1 MTAHKHDSRKI
12 SDLLIVLGRNGTGD
26 RVKLGDLLSVL
37 GDRAFSISMLILAL
51 PNAVGLGA
59 IPGLSTVFGLPQIF
73 LALQM
78 AVGMERP
85 WLPRWLLERT
95 IARKDLD
102 TMIAKSMPY
111 LLRIEKVLRPRWDVM
126 SSYAAERILGAVFV
140 VLASVVS
147 LPIPFGNQPPAIG
160 IALVSLGLVER
171 DGMFIVFGL
180 VASVIAVA
188 IAAAVVLAGT
198 AAVWLLITHLFGL

>member
-1 MTAHKHDSRKI
+1 MTAHSHDTRKI
-12 SDLLIVLGRNGTGD
+12 SDLLTELSRNGTGD

-78 AVGMERP
+78 AVGLERP
-85 WLPRWLLERT
+85 WLPQWLLDRT

-111 LLRIEKVLRPRWDVM
+111 LLRIEKVLRPRWEVM
-126 SSYAAERILGAVFV
+126 SSYLAERLLGAVFV

-147 LPIPFGNQPPAIG
+147 LPIPFGNQPPAIA
-160 IALVSLGLVER
+160 IALISLGLVER
-171 DGMFIVFGL
+171 DGRFIVFGL

>member
-12 SDLLIVLGRNGTGD
+12 SDLLIELGRNGTGD
-26 RVKLGDLLSVL
+26 RVKLGELLSVL

-59 IPGLSTVFGLPQIF
+59 IPGLSTVFGLPQIV

-85 WLPRWLLERT
+85 WLPQWLLERT

-102 TMIAKSMPY
+102 TMIAKSMPH
-111 LLRIEKVLRPRWDVM
+111 LLRIEKVLRPRWGFM
-126 SSYAAERILGAVFV
+126 SGYAAERCLGGVFV

-147 LPIPFGNQPPAIG
+147 LPIPLGNQPPAVG
-160 IALVSLGLVER
+160 IALVSLGLVEH
-171 DGMFIVFGL
+171 DGVFIVFGL
-180 VASVIAVA
+180 IASVIAVA

-198 AAVWLLITHLFGL
+198 AAIWLLITHLFGL

>member
-1 MTAHKHDSRKI
+1 MTAHPHDFRKI
-12 SDLLIVLGRNGTGD
+12 SDLLIELSRNGTGE
-26 RVKLGDLLSVL
+26 RVRLGDLLSVL

-59 IPGLSTVFGLPQIF
+59 IPGLSTVFGLPQIV

-78 AVGMERP
+78 TIGMERP
-85 WLPRWLLERT
+85 WLPHWLLERT

-111 LLRIEKVLRPRWDVM
+111 LLRIEKVLRPRWEVM
-126 SSYAAERILGAVFV
+126 SSYAGERCLGAVFV

-147 LPIPFGNQPPAIG
+147 LPIPLGNQPPAVG
-160 IALVSLGLVER
+160 IALISLGLVER
-171 DGMFIVFGL
+171 DGVFIVFGL
-180 VASVIAVA
+180 IASVLAVA

-198 AAVWLLITHLFGL
+198 AAIWLLISHLFGL

>member
-1 MTAHKHDSRKI
+1 MTTHPHDSRKI
-12 SDLLIVLGRNGTGD
+12 SDLLVELGRNGTGD

-37 GDRAFSISMLILAL
+37 GDRAFGISMLILAL

-78 AVGMERP
+78 AVGLERP
-85 WLPRWLLERT
+85 WLPQWLLERT
-95 IARKDLD
+95 IARKDLN

-111 LLRIEKVLRPRWDVM
+111 LLRIEKVLRPRWEMM
-126 SSYAAERILGAVFV
+126 SSYVAERCLGAVFV
-140 VLASVVS
+140 GLASVVS

-160 IALVSLGLVER
+160 IALISLGLVER
-171 DGMFIVFGL
+171 DGRFIVFGL